1 MDEVGRSSSQA
12 QTEDVEAG
20 AGEKDNLTG
29 SAESSGTPSSTDS
42 ALASTGSALT
52 TQASVAAAKE
62 GLKKYLL
69 VMSLLLV
76 LLLEAFGIAVLVAH
90 WTDIHVP
97 GASVSRGSRLT
108 ATVML
113 RAPAVLT
120 ARPPANPPARRTSRG
135 TTSATATR
143 PGLSASP
150 WQSSRCCSSSPSC
163 SRHPHPR
170 D

>member
-20 AGEKDNLTG
+20 EKDNLTG
-29 SAESSGTPSSTDS
+29 TASSDTPSSTDS
-42 ALASTGSALT
+42 ALTSTGGALP

-97 GASVSRGSRLT
+97 GASVSHGLT
-108 ATVML
+108 ATVTL

-120 ARPPANPPARRTSRG
+120 ARPPS
-135 TTSATATR
+135 
-143 PGLSASP
+143 
-150 WQSSRCCSSSPSC
+150 
-163 SRHPHPR
+163 
-170 D
+170 

>member
-1 MDEVGRSSSQA
+1 MAKHLGSEVEMDEVGRSSSQA

-29 SAESSGTPSSTDS
+29 TAESSGTPSSTGS
-42 ALASTGSALT
+42 ALTSTGSALT

-97 GASVSRGSRLT
+97 GASVSRGLP
-108 ATVML
+108 ATVTL
-113 RAPAVLT
+113 RAPTVLT

-135 TTSATATR
+135 TT
-143 PGLSASP
+143 
-150 WQSSRCCSSSPSC
+150 
-163 SRHPHPR
+163 
-170 D
+170 